1 MPTFCN
7 AEGLFGLFDGG
18 SNQEAPSSLQ
28 EMIPRLLLEERT
40 VKETRSEYL
49 RYTLLSAQRELREKG
64 QKYGVDAALVH
75 IIRRDYDEEELDEED
90 EVDEIR
96 PRYILTAAT
105 CGEAR
110 AVLCR
115 ASGPLQLAKSSGAR
129 YVPRLQSVLAQGI
142 TSGLQRGANERLLP
156 IALPEPISEEVCSF
170 YYFSFYGIS
179 IYNLTNEQAT
189 SKQFVPS
196 Y

>member
-7 AEGLFGLFDGG
+7 SEGVFGLFDGG
-18 SNQEAPSSLQ
+18 SNQEAPTSLQ

-40 VKETRSEYL
+40 IKETRSEYL

-75 IIRRDYDEEELDEED
+75 ITRLPLEPMED
-90 EVDEIR
+90 R
-96 PRYILTAAT
+96 ARYLLTAAT

-115 ASGPLQLAKSSGAR
+115 ASGPLQLAKSASAQ
-129 YVPRLQSVLAQGI
+129 YVPRLQAALAQGI
-142 TSGLQRGANERLLP
+142 TAGLQKGANDKLLP
-156 IALPEPISEEVCSF
+156 IALPEPTSEEV
-170 YYFSFYGIS
+170 G
-179 IYNLTNEQAT
+179 
-189 SKQFVPS
+189 K
-196 Y
+196 

>member
-1 MPTFCN
+1 MPAFCN
-7 AEGLFGLFDGG
+7 TEGLFGLFDGG

-49 RYTLLSAQRELREKG
+49 RYTLLSAHRELREKG

-75 IIRRDYDEEELDEED
+75 VSRLPSPPSHDLGDLGDKDRDGEEKQQRFL
-90 EVDEIR
+90 
-96 PRYILTAAT
+96 LTAAT

-115 ASGPLQLAKSSGAR
+115 ASGPLQLAKGASASQ
-129 YVPRLQSVLAQGI
+129 YLPRLQAALALQQG
-142 TSGLQRGANERLLP
+142 QQQAQRLLP
-156 IALPEPISEEVCSF
+156 IALPEPTSQEVSTLNLLSF
-170 YYFSFYGIS
+170 YI
-179 IYNLTNEQAT
+179 
-189 SKQFVPS
+189 
-196 Y
+196 

>member
-75 IIRRDYDEEELDEED
+75 VVRKGFDDEEMDEEDDEEES
-90 EVDEIR
+90 R
-96 PRYILTAAT
+96 PRYVLTAAT
-105 CGEAR
+105 CGETR

-115 ASGPLQLAKSSGAR
+115 ASGPLQLAKNSGAR

-156 IALPEPISEEVCSF
+156 IALPEPISEEVCKYSF
-170 YYFSFYGIS
+170 TKFF
-179 IYNLTNEQAT
+179 
-189 SKQFVPS
+189 
-196 Y
+196 

>member
-1 MPTFCN
+1 MLVSQVRMPTFCN

-18 SNQEAPSSLQ
+18 SNQEAPGSLQ

-75 IIRRDYDEEELDEED
+75 VIRKDYDDEELEEIEDEEERS
-90 EVDEIR
+90 R

-105 CGEAR
+105 CGETR

-156 IALPEPISEEVCSF
+156 IALPEPISEEVCH
-170 YYFSFYGIS
+170 FSFFRKSAYQTPI
-179 IYNLTNEQAT
+179 
-189 SKQFVPS
+189 
-196 Y
+196 

>member
-7 AEGLFGLFDGG
+7 SEALFGLFDGG

-49 RYTLLSAQRELREKG
+49 RYTLLSAHRELREKG

-75 IIRRDYDEEELDEED
+75 ITRQPAQQQEQTEKATYL
-90 EVDEIR
+90 
-96 PRYILTAAT
+96 LTAAT

-115 ASGPLQLAKSSGAR
+115 ASGPLQLAKGTQVQYGAR
-129 YVPRLQSVLAQGI
+129 LQAALAQG
-142 TSGLQRGANERLLP
+142 GRRGADLLP
-156 IALPEPISEEVCSF
+156 IALPEPISEEVGLQIILLSF
-170 YYFSFYGIS
+170 
-179 IYNLTNEQAT
+179 LCL
-189 SKQFVPS
+189 
-196 Y
+196 